1 MPGTI
6 QQLTNRH
13 GMSIDGVCNASWL
26 WRVDWTNVGT
36 IFVSELVPH
45 ILSHTLRRTTILA
58 VNDTM
63 LLISGKITL
72 TQQSTG
78 IGDWFLAVEDG
89 DRPMWQPTTSDLVVI
104 FIPQNQLLR
113 MEMAAGRVKEQT
125 TIYRMNTYHGYDI

>member
-1 MPGTI
+1 M
-6 QQLTNRH
+6 
-13 GMSIDGVCNASWL
+13 A
-26 WRVDWTNVGT
+26 
-36 IFVSELVPH
+36 
-45 ILSHTLRRTTILA
+45 
-58 VNDTM
+58 
-63 LLISGKITL
+63 L

-125 TIYRMNTYHGYDI
+125 TIYRMNTYHGYDILEGFKVLIAMIGSAWAPQSTSIMKK

>member
-1 MPGTI
+1 
-6 QQLTNRH
+6 
-13 GMSIDGVCNASWL
+13 
-26 WRVDWTNVGT
+26 
-36 IFVSELVPH
+36 
-45 ILSHTLRRTTILA
+45 
-58 VNDTM
+58 M

-89 DRPMWQPTTSDLVVI
+89 DRPMWQPTKSDLVVI